1 VPSDILETVSAH
13 PVKSFFVHMLTRD
26 ISLQDA
32 VLDLLDNSVDGI
44 QRSETIKT
52 LQRAKPYEGYW
63 AALKFSA
70 ESFEINDN
78 CGGIPWKFHEYAFRM
93 GRLKADVDR
102 GRPTVGTYGIG
113 MKRAIF
119 KIGTNCVITTHS
131 KDLSYSLNISKAWM
145 ASESNWDLQPS
156 EIGARETMGTRI
168 KVETIHPAIKPHLAS
183 SQFENL
189 LIDLI
194 ATHFAYI
201 IAKGFKISV
210 NGKPV
215 TPKTIKLLFAK
226 QQTSKDTIRPFVYE
240 AEDNGV
246 DVFLAVGF
254 TSPIPSKEEADES
267 QENYSDRFSSALAGW
282 TVICNDRTVLYCDK
296 TVLTGWG
303 VSGVPQFH
311 PQFTSISGVVIFTS
325 GQPEKLPTTTTKRGI
340 DASSSLYLHVRDK
353 MIEGMKLFTQYTNVW
368 KSREL
373 VAESR
378 VRMKAVDTVEIAELR
393 HEVSELGM
401 TSTKGAVRGKQYK
414 PDLPRPVVTKTTD
427 RISFVRPTKEIRK
440 VSSFLFDSP
449 SREAKVVGEKCFEL
463 ILDEAGK

>member
-1 VPSDILETVSAH
+1 MATDALDPVSAH

-26 ISLQDA
+26 ISLEDA

-44 QRSETIKT
+44 QRSETVKA
-52 LQRAKPYEGYW
+52 LQRQKPYDGYW
-63 AALKFSA
+63 AKVKFSA
-70 ESFEINDN
+70 DSFEIDDN
-78 CGGIPWKFHEYAFRM
+78 CGGIPWKYHDYAFRM
-93 GRLKADVDR
+93 GRLKSDVDK

-131 KDLSYSLNISKAWM
+131 KDLSYSLKISKSWM
-145 ASESNWDLQPS
+145 ASESDWDLQPE
-156 EIGARETMGTRI
+156 EIPARESTGTRI
-168 KVETIHPAIKPHLAS
+168 KVETVHPAIKPRLAS

-201 IAKGFKISV
+201 MAKGFKISV
-210 NGKPV
+210 NGKSV

-226 QQTSKDTIRPFVYE
+226 QQAPKDTIRPFVYE
-240 AEDNGV
+240 AEDKGV
-246 DVFLAVGF
+246 NVFLAVGF

-296 TVLTGWG
+296 NALTGWG

-311 PQFTSISGVVIFTS
+311 PQFTAISGVVIFTS
-325 GQPEKLPTTTTKRGI
+325 DQPEKLPTTTTKRGI

-378 VRMKAVDTVEIAELR
+378 ERMKAIETLEISQLRQEVGELD
-393 HEVSELGM
+393 M
-401 TSTKGAVRGKQYK
+401 TSTKGAVKGKQYK
-414 PDLPRPVVTKTTD
+414 PELPRPVITKTTD
-427 RISFVRPTKEIRK
+427 RISFVRPTREIRK
-440 VSSFLFDSP
+440 VSSFLFATA
-449 SREAKVVGEKCFEL
+449 SREAKAVGEKCFEL
-463 ILDEAGK
+463 ILEEAEK